1 MAYLFPQE
9 ISHRSDPDYQ
19 IFCQQGCL
27 SLMETVADLT
37 GLSLALFSSEKEQV
51 SPPFNLN
58 EFCYSICSGNAPDSI
73 IRMCFDFHNKLFE
86 KAVTTHE
93 KQVEECPFKLKAF
106 VLPLKSKQN
115 DTLVYVI
122 GGHSFSGNGKE
133 LPRELTKDFDIPY
146 DEINETYKKTSILDD
161 LTFERA
167 IEKLS
172 VLSDI
177 YNEEMLREEQDLK
190 FSRVVNFVS
199 DLARHVSDK
208 ISLKE
213 LLLNIVDRVSAAFDV
228 ERCAIALWDDR
239 RQFIKTFATNSEY
252 DDRIF
257 SGEIIPDKGS
267 TGIVAHTGKTFFS
280 YDAKNDKR
288 LYQVQINDLD
298 IKSLLSVPLK
308 VGDRIIGC
316 MHLMVKKER
325 RIFRKKEVEF
335 AEALASEI
343 SLLVEIA
350 RLYNISQ
357 KKAHTLERSREEMKS
372 YFIRLGTALST
383 GFNLKQLLK
392 IIVELSIHLTHSD
405 AGSIYLIE
413 NKKLTRYIAMGYED
427 REKDERDDDAEFKR
441 GTLDRSL
448 TAYTSEEY
456 LRKKLA
462 AGEINSY
469 LGIPME
475 RKGEVKGM
483 LNILDSREREFT
495 PEEVEMLTIFAEHA
509 ALAID
514 NARLFEHE
522 QKKAREAMALYQA
535 AKSIRESVNLDEVLR
550 QSTEQLTRVAG
561 VDRCLIML
569 LDFKKL
575 ELQVAAEKG
584 LSEDQRDLFS
594 YYKIPID
601 EIADHLWGELIQG
614 KPLLLSG
621 APDNCPALEPFF
633 MVFPTSSCIMVPLF
647 TKEQLTGLIY
657 LDDSRISHSFT
668 ESQIRLVMT
677 LSIQIASAAQRAK
690 LVEQLE
696 MNLDQLKALHQVST
710 AVTGTLSLPK
720 VFELVVDK
728 VSHLIDVPAA
738 SILTLDEGRK
748 EYVLR
753 ASRGLVG
760 ELADPE
766 FQKLIST
773 KTAKRKRSL
782 TYYVS
787 SKVEGED
794 PLIYET
800 LSHASK
806 GGYIS
811 VPLIARK
818 RVVGVL
824 NCFCIENDRFDGQ
837 EIRLLR
843 SFANQSAIAVENAR
857 LHLIIKNKVRELATV
872 FEVGKSITST
882 LNLDKVLDG
891 VCSSVKKVMN
901 ADAVSI
907 MNLDEQNQVLEIIK
921 TNGLG
926 KYHRGETI
934 KVGAGIAGIAAK
946 TGRPMILHNEEDT
959 DSPYKFPSRVKRDG
973 LKTILSVPLKSRGR
987 VLGLLNIYKKPIF
1000 HFSNNEINLLST
1012 LANQAAVAIEN
1023 ARLYNEQYNI
1033 AQIIRQNLM
1042 PQKEMSYDDID
1053 VGSIYIPSEILS
1065 GDYFEVIPVSEKRY
1079 GLVISDV
1086 SGKGTGA
1093 AIYNARAKYILRS
1106 YAKADYSPSEIL
1118 TLLNQMM
1125 EEETSEDKF
1134 ISILYMDLDMEADEM
1149 ICASAGHEPLIIWDN
1164 HEKEALV
1171 LNDQSNIPIGIFPD
1185 TTYKEKLYKI
1195 HRGDILLLYTDGIT
1209 EARARSGEFFGTDR
1223 LVELVSNNFHLNA
1236 QALANKIHTN
1246 VQKFT
1251 RRKITDDFSL
1261 LVVRV

>member
-1 MAYLFPQE
+1 MALFFPQKTDRE
-9 ISHRSDPDYQ
+9 CEPAYAA
-19 IFCQQGCL
+19 FCQQGCL

-37 GLSLALFSSEKEQV
+37 GLSLALFSSDNEQV
-51 SPPFNLN
+51 SPPCNLN
-58 EFCYSICSGNAPDSI
+58 EFCHRTCPENAPDSI
-73 IRMCFDFHNKLFE
+73 IKMCFDFHRKLFE
-86 KAVTTHE
+86 KAETTQ
-93 KQVEECPFKLKAF
+93 KLQVDECPFRLKSF
-106 VLPLKSKQN
+106 VLPLKSKSGEI
-115 DTLVYVI
+115 LLYVI
-122 GGHSFSGNGKE
+122 GGHFFSNNKKE
-133 LPRELTKDFDIPY
+133 LPRELTTDFDISY
-146 DEINETYKKTSILDD
+146 DEIDKIFKKTAVLDD
-161 LTFERA
+161 LIFKRV

-172 VLSDI
+172 VLANI

-213 LLLNIVDRVSAAFDV
+213 LLLNIVDRVSAAFEV
-228 ERCAIALWDDR
+228 EQCAIALWDDR
-239 RQFIKTFATNSEY
+239 KQFIKTFASNREY
-252 DDRIF
+252 EDRIF
-257 SGEIIPDKGS
+257 TGEIDPDRGA
-267 TGIVAHTGKTFFS
+267 TGIVAHTGKTFYS
-280 YDAKNDKR
+280 YDAASDKR
-288 LYQVQINDLD
+288 LFQMQMKDMD
-298 IKSLLSVPLK
+298 IRTLLSVPLK

-325 RIFRKKEVEF
+325 RRFRKKEVEF

-357 KKAHTLERSREEMKS
+357 KKALTLEKSREEIKS

-427 REKDERDDDAEFKR
+427 RERDTGDSELLR
-441 GTLDRSL
+441 GTLDRRL

-456 LRKKLA
+456 LRKKLE

-475 RKGEVKGM
+475 RKGDVKGM
-483 LNILDSREREFT
+483 LNILDSQEREFT
-495 PEEVEMLTIFAEHA
+495 HEEVELLTIFADHA

-514 NARLFEHE
+514 NAKLFEHE

-535 AKSIRESVNLDEVLR
+535 AKSIRESDNLDEVLNK
-550 QSTEQLTRVAG
+550 STEQLTRVAG

-584 LSEDQRDLFS
+584 LSEDQKDLFS
-594 YYKIPID
+594 LYRIPID
-601 EIADHLWGELIQG
+601 DIADHLWGELVQG

-621 APDNCPALEPFF
+621 APDNCPTLEPFF
-633 MVFPTSSCIMVPLF
+633 RVFPTSSCIMVPLF

-657 LDDSRISHSFT
+657 LDDSRISHTFT

-677 LSIQIASAAQRAK
+677 LSIQIASAIQRAT

-696 MNLDQLKALHQVST
+696 LNLDQLKALHQVST

-720 VFELVVDK
+720 VFELVVNK

-738 SILTLDEGRK
+738 SILTLDESRK

-753 ASRGLVG
+753 ASRGLEG
-760 ELADPE
+760 ELANPE

-773 KTAKRKRSL
+773 KTAKRKRYL

-787 SKVEGED
+787 SMSEGED
-794 PLIYET
+794 PLIYKT
-800 LSHASK
+800 LSQASG

-824 NCFCIENDRFDGQ
+824 NCFCKKNDRFDGQ

-857 LHLIIKNKVRELATV
+857 LYLIIKNKVRELATV
-872 FEVGKSITST
+872 FDVGKSITST
-882 LNLDKVLDG
+882 LDLDKVLDG
-891 VCSSVKKVMN
+891 VCTSVQKVMN

-907 MNLDEQNQVLEIIK
+907 MNLNEQNQVLEIIK
-921 TNGLG
+921 TKGLG
-926 KYHRGETI
+926 KYHRGELI
-934 KVGAGIAGIAAK
+934 NVGAGIAGIAAK
-946 TGRPMILHNEEDT
+946 IGRPMILHDEDDT
-959 DSPYKFPSRVKRDG
+959 ASPYKFPDRVKRDG

-987 VLGLLNIYKKPIF
+987 VIGLLNIYKKPIF
-1000 HFSNNEINLLST
+1000 HYSNNEINLLST

-1023 ARLYNEQYNI
+1023 ARLYNEQYKI

-1042 PQKEMSYDDID
+1042 PQREMSFDNID
-1053 VGSIYIPSEILS
+1053 VGHIYIPSEILS
-1065 GDYFEVIPVSEKRY
+1065 GDYFEVIPISKNRY

-1106 YAKADYSPSEIL
+1106 YANADYSPSEIL

-1125 EEETSEDKF
+1125 EEETEADKF
-1134 ISILYMDLDMEADEM
+1134 ISLLYLDLDIEADEM
-1149 ICASAGHEPLIIWDN
+1149 ICASAGHEPLIVWDN
-1164 HEKEALV
+1164 SEKEALI

-1185 TTYKEKLYKI
+1185 TTYKEKLHKI

-1209 EARARSGEFFGTDR
+1209 EARSRTGDFFGTER
-1223 LVELVSNNFHLNA
+1223 LVEIVANNFHLDA
-1236 QALANKIHTN
+1236 QALANKIYTN

>member
-1 MAYLFPQE
+1 MANFFPQE
-9 ISHRSDPDYQ
+9 TDQRSEIAYPA
-19 IFCQQGCL
+19 FCQQGCL

-37 GLSLALFSSEKEQV
+37 GISLAIFSSDNEQV

-58 EFCYSICSGNAPDSI
+58 EFCYRICPGNAPDSI
-73 IRMCFDFHNKLFE
+73 VRMCFDFHRNLFE
-86 KAVTTHE
+86 KAVATQE
-93 KQVEECPFKLKAF
+93 MQVEECPFRLKSF
-106 VLPLKSKQN
+106 VLPLKSKSGN
-115 DTLVYVI
+115 TLAYVI
-122 GGHSFSGNGKE
+122 GGHFFSGNRKE
-133 LPRELTKDFDIPY
+133 LPPDLTEGFDIPY
-146 DEINETYKKTSILDD
+146 DEINEIYKKTAILDD
-161 LTFERA
+161 LKFKRV
-167 IEKLS
+167 IKKLS

-177 YNEEMLREEQDLK
+177 HNEEMQREEQYLK
-190 FSRVVNFVS
+190 FPRVVNFVS
-199 DLARHVSDK
+199 ELARHVSDK

-213 LLLNIVDRVSAAFDV
+213 LLLSIVDRVSAAFDV

-239 RQFIKTFATNSEY
+239 SQFIKTFATNREY
-252 DDRIF
+252 EDRIF
-257 SGEIIPDKGS
+257 SGEIVPDKGA
-267 TGIVAHTGKTFFS
+267 TGIVAHTGKVFYS
-280 YDAKNDKR
+280 YDAQNDKR
-288 LYQVQINDLD
+288 LYQMHIKDLD
-298 IKSLLSVPLK
+298 IRSLLSVPLK

-325 RIFRKKEVEF
+325 RIFRKREVEF

-357 KKAHTLERSREEMKS
+357 KKAHTLERSREEIKS
-372 YFIRLGTALST
+372 YFIRLGTALSA

-413 NKKLTRYIAMGYED
+413 KKKLTRYIAMGYED
-427 REKDERDDDAEFKR
+427 RERNGHDGATELQR
-441 GTLDRSL
+441 GTLDRRL

-456 LRKKLA
+456 LQKKLA

-483 LNILDSREREFT
+483 LNILDSRKREFT
-495 PEEVEMLTIFAEHA
+495 PEEVEIITIFADHA

-535 AKSIRESVNLDEVLR
+535 AKSVRESVNLDEVLKH
-550 QSTEQLTRVAG
+550 STEQLTRVAG

-569 LDFKKL
+569 LNFKKL

-584 LSEDQRDLFS
+584 LSEDQKDLFS
-594 YYKIPID
+594 FYKIPID

-621 APDNCPALEPFF
+621 APDNCPTLEPFF
-633 MVFPTSSCIMVPLF
+633 RVFPTSSCLMVPLF
-647 TKEQLTGLIY
+647 TKEQLNGLIY
-657 LDDSRISHSFT
+657 LDDSLISHAFT

-677 LSIQIASAAQRAK
+677 LSIQIASAIQRAT

-696 MNLDQLKALHQVST
+696 LNLDQLKALHQVST

-738 SILTLDEGRK
+738 SILTLDESRK

-760 ELADPE
+760 ELASPE

-773 KTAKRKRSL
+773 KTAKRKRYL

-794 PLIYET
+794 PLIYDT
-800 LSHASK
+800 LSRASK

-857 LHLIIKNKVRELATV
+857 LYLIIKNKVRELATV

-882 LNLDKVLDG
+882 LDLDKVLDG
-891 VCSSVKKVMN
+891 VCSSVEKVMG
-901 ADAVSI
+901 ADAISI
-907 MNLDEQNQVLEIIK
+907 MNLNEQNQVLEIIK

-926 KYHRGETI
+926 KYHRGEII

-946 TGRPMILHNEEDT
+946 IGRPMILHDEDDT
-959 DSPYKFPSRVKRDG
+959 ASPYKFPDRVKRDG

-987 VLGLLNIYKKPIF
+987 VIGLLNIYKKPIF

-1023 ARLYNEQYNI
+1023 ARLYNEQYKI

-1042 PQKEMSYDDID
+1042 PQREMSYNDID
-1053 VGSIYIPSEILS
+1053 VGHIYIPSEILS

-1149 ICASAGHEPLIIWDN
+1149 ICASAGHEPLIVWDN
-1164 HEKEALV
+1164 SEKETII
-1171 LNDQSNIPIGIFPD
+1171 LNNQSNIPIGIFPD
-1185 TTYKEKLYKI
+1185 TIYKEDLHKI

-1209 EARARSGEFFGTDR
+1209 EARSRTGEFFGTDR
-1223 LVELVSNNFHLNA
+1223 LVEILSNNFHLNS
-1236 QALANKIHTN
+1236 QALANKIYTN